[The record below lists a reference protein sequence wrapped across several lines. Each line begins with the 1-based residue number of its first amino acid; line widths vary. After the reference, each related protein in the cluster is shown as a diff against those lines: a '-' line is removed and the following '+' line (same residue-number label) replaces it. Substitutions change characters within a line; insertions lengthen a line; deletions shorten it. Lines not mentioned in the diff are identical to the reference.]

1 MMRKEEYP
9 MKKMVKVFL
18 SLLLVCPILFLSAFD
33 KKAQAAEM
41 DTVDI
46 VLHKRIF
53 RDVHWHHS
61 DKLDAY
67 FYGNDGLPIDK
78 ENIEDDSQENEL
90 LKNSI
95 PLNGA
100 QYMIWDATK
109 LTNVDTFKKY
119 YQDSSI
125 KETKDIVQVFSR
137 MKRSGAIELA
147 QKADLPQISIEGN
160 TTIVTK
166 KDLISKKNPTSTQA
180 GIARFDDLARKDGE
194 QFKAYL
200 IVETGVS
207 DTKEL
212 NVDLEKFSRP
222 ILVTLP
228 IMVNNEELTE
238 IHLYPKN
245 VGYVRDP
252 YFYKFGQSQSG
263 EDLGALAGAEFVL
276 YREEDGKKLYLDMSK
291 TTDLKNK
298 WVESA
303 DPAKDTRVNKFVS
316 DNTGLVNTGERFLPS
331 GTFYFEE
338 VKAADGYEITSE
350 ARKVEVIV
358 PTSWDDPVTIN
369 GQEMAELVTGIVPE
383 SAQKSQTPRVY
394 NTQSES
400 EIPPQDSSGQETST
414 RLRLP
419 QTLGQLIDT
428 VATTGRRMLPRT
440 NEGKAAFSVVGVVV
454 AGIAVFL
461 WRKKHDDEDK

>member
-1 MMRKEEYP
+1 
-9 MKKMVKVFL
+9 
-18 SLLLVCPILFLSAFD
+18 
-33 KKAQAAEM
+33 
-41 DTVDI
+41 
-46 VLHKRIF
+46 
-53 RDVHWHHS
+53 
-61 DKLDAY
+61 
-67 FYGNDGLPIDK
+67 
-78 ENIEDDSQENEL
+78 
-90 LKNSI
+90 
-95 PLNGA
+95 
-100 QYMIWDATK
+100 
-109 LTNVDTFKKY
+109 
-119 YQDSSI
+119 
-125 KETKDIVQVFSR
+125 
-137 MKRSGAIELA
+137 
-147 QKADLPQISIEGN
+147 
-160 TTIVTK
+160 
-166 KDLISKKNPTSTQA
+166 
-180 GIARFDDLARKDGE
+180 
-194 QFKAYL
+194 
-200 IVETGVS
+200 
-207 DTKEL
+207 
-212 NVDLEKFSRP
+212 
-222 ILVTLP
+222 
-228 IMVNNEELTE
+228 
-238 IHLYPKN
+238 
-245 VGYVRDP
+245 
-252 YFYKFGQSQSG
+252 
-263 EDLGALAGAEFVL
+263 
-276 YREEDGKKLYLDMSK
+276 MSP

-383 SAQKSQTPRVY
+383 SAQKSQTPRIY